1 MVQPKKVGLG
11 PGSKLLGR
19 KAALE
24 ESRRLRGKKVTPK
37 LDYRGI
43 KIGEK
48 TEKRNIT
55 GSPVDVYQKPHL
67 FKGNPKYRPQGPTT
81 AKRSPRYIDSTSRS
95 TVESTAR
102 GGERGMR
109 KTSSLGGATRVPRK
123 IEPRRTAKDAT
134 RKLSEVREN
143 IRGLRLAWLKAQR
156 AKNTSQ
162 MASIE
167 KTASKLKLQE
177 KEILK
182 KLGKK

>member
-19 KAALE
+19 KAA
-24 ESRRLRGKKVTPK
+24 V
-37 LDYRGI
+37 
-43 KIGEK
+43 EK
-48 TEKRNIT
+48 MAKTTKRKPIT
-55 GSPVDVYQKPHL
+55 SVYQEPEL

-81 AKRSPRYIDSTSRS
+81 AKRSPRYIDSSSRS
-95 TVESTAR
+95 TVES
-102 GGERGMR
+102 ERGLR

-123 IEPRRTAKDAT
+123 IEPRRTAKDTT

-156 AKNTSQ
+156 AKNTTQ

-167 KTASKLKLQE
+167 KTASKLKAQE

>member
-11 PGSKLLGR
+11 PTSKLLGR
-19 KAALE
+19 KAA
-24 ESRRLRGKKVTPK
+24 V
-37 LDYRGI
+37 
-43 KIGEK
+43 EK
-48 TEKRNIT
+48 MAKTTKRKPIA
-55 GSPVDVYQKPHL
+55 SVYQEPEL

-81 AKRSPRYIDSTSRS
+81 AKRSPRYIDSSSRS

-123 IEPRRTAKDAT
+123 IEPRRTAKDTT

-156 AKNTSQ
+156 AKNTTQ

-167 KTASKLKLQE
+167 KTASRLKAQE